1 MKERILMKL
10 VAILMICGATVGL
23 MSCGSDDIPVINDVK
38 TEDVLGTWYTE
49 FDQAGVYGEGE
60 SAKPY
65 AKAVLYGSF
74 YEGNSGLFVCL
85 FVDADG
91 KAVDLGDTFLGAG
104 CEYTVAPDGKI
115 DIKLTGN
122 SEAVTLH
129 PKWSMTY
136 RDGQLI
142 GKVLNDVELKMSR
155 ITEAQRAKYQEW
167 MRQLGLGNDTGPD
180 SPQGN
185 VVDLSMNEEGYY
197 EAHDG
202 DILTGLLE
210 YRDWYDY
217 IKVDCSIVIPNGAT
231 ITLRDATIGGESFCM
246 HSEESNIPGIIC
258 RGNATILLEG
268 TNKVYGGYNR
278 LPCIYVKPNCKL
290 TIKASDNVPRGELP
304 VLDVYNQGGDGTAI
318 GGGRSDV
325 PEYYNCGDITIAR
338 CKLIAES
345 VGSGPSFGC
354 REGASCGS
362 IQFLDGCEVE
372 AWGRWG
378 NVAIGCGHNGSCKE
392 VIISK
397 DATVIAHAGN
407 ESSAIGASQGGTCK
421 RIIAEGRVKSYLKQ
435 STTETL
441 PMSAWL
447 NADVVLLSNRIDRDF
462 RDYMIEDG
470 IFVSHG
476 GVIPGFKRDK
486 NEFILEPYI

>member
-1 MKERILMKL
+1 MKERILMML
-10 VAILMICGATVGL
+10 AAILVICGATAGL
-23 MSCGSDDIPVINDVK
+23 MSCSNDDNPVNNVKSKDV
-38 TEDVLGTWYTE
+38 VGTWYAE

-65 AKAVLYGSF
+65 AKAVLYGTL
-74 YEGNSGLFVCL
+74 YEGNGGMFVCL

-104 CEYTVAPDGKI
+104 CEYTVAPNGKV
-115 DIKLTGN
+115 DIRLTGS
-122 SEAVTLH
+122 SEAVTLS

-142 GKVLNDVELKMSR
+142 GKVLNDVELRMSP
-155 ITEAQRAKYQEW
+155 ITEAQRAQYQEW
-167 MRQLGLGNDTGPD
+167 MRQLGLGNDTGHD

-185 VVDLSMNEEGYY
+185 VVDLSTIEGGYY

-202 DILTGLLE
+202 EILTGQLNYYADPGGIE
-210 YRDWYDY
+210 
-217 IKVDCSIVIPNGAT
+217 CTIVIPNNAT
-231 ITLRDATIGGESFCM
+231 ITLRDAFIGDEKWRRTSGW
-246 HSEESNIPGIIC
+246 SEIPAINC
-258 RGNATILLEG
+258 QGNATILLEG
-268 TNKVYGGYNR
+268 ANEVLGKYDRV
-278 LPCIYVKPNCKL
+278 PCIFVKPNCKL

-304 VLDVYNQGGDGTAI
+304 KLKINNLEDEGAAI
-318 GGGRSDV
+318 GGGH
-325 PEYYNCGDITIAR
+325 PERWAYSNCGDIIIAR
-338 CKLIAES
+338 CDLLAEGIVS
-345 VGSGPSFGC
+345 APNIGC
-354 REGASCGS
+354 YEGCSCGS
-362 IQFLDGCEVE
+362 IQFLDGCRVE
-372 AWGRWG
+372 ASGGWG

-407 ESSAIGASQGGTCK
+407 DASAIGASEGGTCN
-421 RIIAEGRVKSYLKQ
+421 RIIAEGNVKAYLKQ

-441 PMSAWL
+441 PISAWL
-447 NADVVLLSNRIDRDF
+447 NADVVLLSSRIDRDF

>member
-1 MKERILMKL
+1 MNRMIRWMMA
-10 VAILMICGATVGL
+10 AILICGTTAGL
-23 MSCGSDDIPVINDVK
+23 MSCSNDDNPVNNIK
-38 TEDVLGTWYTE
+38 SEDVVGTWYTE

-65 AKAVLYGSF
+65 AMAVIYGTLYDDNTGM
-74 YEGNSGLFVCL
+74 FVCL

-115 DIKLTGN
+115 DIKLTGE
-122 SEAVTLH
+122 SEAVTLS
-129 PKWSMTY
+129 PQWSMTY

-142 GKVLNDVELKMSR
+142 GKVLNDVELRMSP
-155 ITEAQRAKYQEW
+155 ITEAQRAQYQEW
-167 MRQLGLGNDTGPD
+167 MRQLGLGNDTEPD

-231 ITLRDATIGGESFCM
+231 ITLRDATIGGESFCR

-278 LPCIYVKPNCKL
+278 LPCIFVKQNCKL

-345 VGSGPSFGC
+345 IGSGPSFGC

-362 IQFLDGCEVE
+362 IQFLDGCQVE

-421 RIIAEGRVKSYLKQ
+421 RIIAEGNVKAYLKQ
-435 STTETL
+435 STSETL

-447 NADVVLLSNRIDRDF
+447 SADVVLLNSRIDRDF
-462 RDYMIEDG
+462 RDYMVRDG
-470 IFVSHG
+470 ITIKSSGSFPA
-476 GVIPGFKRDK
+476 IKRNK
-486 NEFILEPYI
+486 NELILEPDI